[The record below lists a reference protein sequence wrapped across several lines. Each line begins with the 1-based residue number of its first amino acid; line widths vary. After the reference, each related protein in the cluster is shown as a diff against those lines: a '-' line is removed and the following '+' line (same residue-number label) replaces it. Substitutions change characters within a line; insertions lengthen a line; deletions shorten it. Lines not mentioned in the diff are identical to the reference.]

1 MQAKEWML
9 GLPGHNEVVTLDDV
23 LLLVKGGALRPT
35 DLVKKLGEPW
45 RAAGEVVELAPHFG
59 GEAPPRPKPAP
70 PTRHEPARETR
81 RVAPPQPPPER
92 KTTARGVAKTPSA
105 SDPAS
110 TKPSDSRPAKP
121 AEEATDVVKA
131 VEKKP
136 SDTKGPSTRKVP
148 VELPKPPPRPKP
160 SLEPM
165 VEKYYSPV
173 DLLRCASYAFD
184 PRKLLLTL
192 GLMAPLALL
201 QSFLFTAHGDGESWL
216 QKVALAGAVAVGM
229 FGFSFVCTALAYV
242 TRRQIEARDWTVGE
256 VAAWLGA
263 HAGTA
268 FVYPVVVLMPS
279 IVAAGLLWLLGLV
292 RNTGTGMASALRI
305 AYFVPM
311 LLALVAVLGVLI
323 YQLACMFVPA
333 AAVMEGLG
341 LSGSVSAAWTH
352 VRRQWGRIVLHWL
365 IVTVATGVI
374 AIVCTALASLTF
386 GLPDW
391 MFGVSNDGEVMD
403 VWRSFPKF
411 EKLYFAMA
419 VSLGMVLPVSLFTT
433 LGTLS
438 YASLRVATA
447 GQISPTPPDETSG
460 PVAAPDASPAPSL
473 MEATQPAETRPAPP
487 DATNAGK

>member
-45 RAAGEVVELAPHFG
+45 RAASEVAELAPHF
-59 GEAPPRPKPAP
+59 APEGPPKPKPAP
-70 PTRHEPARETR
+70 RPEPARETR
-81 RVAPPQPPPER
+81 RIPPPPPPPER
-92 KTTARGVAKTPSA
+92 KTTARATAKTPSA
-105 SDPAS
+105 SDPAA

-121 AEEATDVVKA
+121 AEEPTDVMKT

-136 SDTKGPSTRKVP
+136 SDTRGPSTRKVP

-160 SLEPM
+160 RLEPM
-165 VEKYYSPV
+165 VEKYFSPV

-184 PRKLLLTL
+184 PRKLLMTL
-192 GLMAPLALL
+192 GLMAPLAVALAV
-201 QSFLFTAHGDGESWL
+201 LFTAYGGGETWL

-256 VAAWLGA
+256 VGGWLAA

-279 IVAAGLLWLLGLV
+279 LMAAGLLWLLGLV
-292 RNTGTGMASALRI
+292 RNTGTGMASALRF

-341 LSGSVSAAWTH
+341 LSGSVGAAWSH

-374 AIVCTALASLTF
+374 AIVCAALAGLTF
-386 GLPDW
+386 ELPNW
-391 MFGVSNDGEVMD
+391 MFGTADDDILD

-411 EKLYFAMA
+411 ERLYLAGA
-419 VSLGMVLPVSLFTT
+419 LSLGMVLPVSLFTT

-460 PVAAPDASPAPSL
+460 PSAPPDASPAPSL

-487 DATNAGK
+487 DASNPGK